1 MSTVAGADQVVVL
14 DRGRIVEHGTH
25 NELMRIPGGLYRSF
39 RTLDGDAAGGFTP
52 DEQVFDGAT
61 ISPELVLVAPELR
74 QARVR

>member
-39 RTLDGDAAGGFTP
+39 RTLDGGASGGFTV
-52 DEQVFDGAT
+52 DEQMVDGAT

-74 QARVR
+74 RKRAD